1 MTYVSLLCL
10 GANNKIL
17 AAIFQIIYS
26 KLSPNSKGVENGDF
40 HFASTQRPPDCFKDS
55 EDTLVSILGRL
66 IRGRDFASESIHLG
80 LSLREAEHH
89 SFLRPGRSSGSWTR
103 VGGKIVPG

>member
-1 MTYVSLLCL
+1 MSLSSALEQTTKYL
-10 GANNKIL
+10 QLFFRSFTANL
-17 AAIFQIIYS
+17 A
-26 KLSPNSKGVENGDF
+26 NSKGVENGDF
-40 HFASTQRPPDCFKDS
+40 HFASTQRPPDRFKDS

-89 SFLRPGRSSGSWTR
+89 GFLCPGRSSGSWTR
-103 VGGKIVPG
+103 VGGEIVPG